1 MMDDETA
8 RKIKPRNSL
17 SFSSSSPVPAT
28 SFFTFFHV
36 HNQGISVI
44 FRLLLVRRHHHR
56 SLFILRQAVRPPPAD
71 HRQLASR
78 SRQGHPLR
86 DRLNTARL
94 LYEILLDDRREERK
108 RRGEEREG
116 DVQDNL

>member
-8 RKIKPRNSL
+8 RKIKQIARSPRSGDILHTLLLPFSL
-17 SFSSSSPVPAT
+17 PPPL
-28 SFFTFFHV
+28 
-36 HNQGISVI
+36 GISVI

-56 SLFILRQAVRPPPAD
+56 RYLSSANVRPPAD

-86 DRLNTARL
+86 DRLNTGRP
-94 LYEILLDDRREERK
+94 LYEILLDDREE
-108 RRGEEREG
+108 G
-116 DVQDNL
+116 VQDG